1 MVTVQSL
8 DDMVPVI
15 LPLNYAP
22 LFEHRHAG
30 PVSYRSY
37 LLAEGE
43 VAPRGEEEKLDI
55 GAIKRAFAEV
65 DSDILIERRDQFRA
79 IDAALARIR
88 TAFVEAVGLG
98 EAVVF
103 ARLVPLSQKILA
115 LLDAHIGARH
125 LEPATTQV
133 GDGVGEGVELGVVPG
148 NITSLADVRAALEA
162 IAAYYESREPSN
174 PALLLVRQSAELVGK
189 SFIDALRVLV
199 PSYFE
204 EVKVQI
210 GKAHV
215 FDLPIERLAEFSSVA
230 DIGGG
235 TAVDP
240 ATFEVVTR
248 DTALQLLKQISAFY
262 HVAEPS
268 SPVPYLVDRA
278 RELAGRDFLGL
289 LREMLPKDT
298 LGLPEGK

>member
-1 MVTVQSL
+1 
-8 DDMVPVI
+8 
-15 LPLNYAP
+15 
-22 LFEHRHAG
+22 
-30 PVSYRSY
+30 
-37 LLAEGE
+37 
-43 VAPRGEEEKLDI
+43 
-55 GAIKRAFAEV
+55 
-65 DSDILIERRDQFRA
+65 
-79 IDAALARIR
+79 
-88 TAFVEAVGLG
+88 
-98 EAVVF
+98 
-103 ARLVPLSQKILA
+103 
-115 LLDAHIGARH
+115 
-125 LEPATTQV
+125 
-133 GDGVGEGVELGVVPG
+133 
-148 NITSLADVRAALEA
+148 
-162 IAAYYESREPSN
+162 
-174 PALLLVRQSAELVGK
+174 VRQSAELVGK